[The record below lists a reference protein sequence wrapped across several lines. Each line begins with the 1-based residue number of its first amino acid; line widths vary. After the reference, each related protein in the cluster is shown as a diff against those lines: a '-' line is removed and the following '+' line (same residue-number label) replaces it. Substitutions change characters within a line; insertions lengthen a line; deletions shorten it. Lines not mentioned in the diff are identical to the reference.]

1 MKTKILIAL
10 LGIVAIAGCTIPG
23 VPGITPGAPIT
34 GGGKGL
40 EITSFT
46 AEPNAVYS
54 GSTVRVIMETEN
66 QGGATA
72 YNSSSFA
79 YLTGS
84 NMDLDGTND
93 MYWRGKDSEDK
104 NDCKYFMKDMKPADV
119 VKGIQGDTKTFKWNL
134 IAPNVT
140 AGQTR
145 TDTFIGRVYTDYETG
160 VNGNIWVYTETEADA
175 AKASGRTLNKAS
187 FTSTSGP
194 VAVEVS
200 VSPDP
205 VIIYGTDNSLSI
217 TIKISN
223 VASGTIY
230 KPNRPTSCSNMAL
243 TTDDLNKVSVSID
256 APDFSGLSGC
266 TGEQELISGRPTTLV
281 CDATITS
288 NVTTFKSFP
297 ISVKV
302 KYGYFTEKTASVTVQ
317 GR

>member
-23 VPGITPGAPIT
+23 VPGITPGVPVT

-93 MYWRGKDSEDK
+93 MYWRGKDNEDK
-104 NDCKYFMKDMKPADV
+104 NDCKYFMKDMKPADI
-119 VKGIQGDTKTFKWNL
+119 VKGTQGDTKTFKWNL
-134 IAPNVT
+134 IAPNIT

-187 FTSTSGP
+187 FSSTSGP

-205 VIIYGTDNSLSI
+205 VIIYGTD
-217 TIKISN
+217 K
-223 VASGTIY
+223 
-230 KPNRPTSCSNMAL
+230 
-243 TTDDLNKVSVSID
+243 
-256 APDFSGLSGC
+256 
-266 TGEQELISGRPTTLV
+266 
-281 CDATITS
+281 
-288 NVTTFKSFP
+288 
-297 ISVKV
+297 
-302 KYGYFTEKTASVTVQ
+302 
-317 GR
+317 